1 MNYYFEVL
9 TNNVS
14 LIKEDMGHFYF
25 EIGDIIEIYFTHTQL
40 RVTKVIGQKSTVM
53 IVRSPK
59 FYIDQTKHFA
69 ISSLIL
75 NGNFTDVT
83 EMVLR
88 EKKLNNL
95 GI

>member
-1 MNYYFEVL
+1 MNYYLEVL

-14 LIKEDMGHFYF
+14 LIKEDNCHFYF
-25 EIGDIIEIYFTHTQL
+25 EISDIIEIYFTHTQL
-40 RVTKVIGQKSTVM
+40 RVIEVIGQKPIVM
-53 IVRSPK
+53 NVRSPK

-75 NGNFTDVT
+75 NGNLADVT

-88 EKKLNNL
+88 EKKLNQL